1 MKSQPM
7 KFTITA
13 QTLLTELAFL
23 SSVAERK
30 STMLSLQYLSIVSQ
44 DAKTLK
50 ISATDID
57 VTLSCEI
64 ETLISQPGA
73 ILVPA
78 AKLLA
83 ITKSVP
89 KAADM
94 TFQSLPD
101 GGAKLTCER
110 TSFKLQAPQFDSFP
124 QIVEPQNGT
133 INIPTDIFANMITS
147 TIFAITQEE
156 SRYTLSGAKLEI
168 DQTSLRMITTDGHR
182 LVKSE
187 NSSITTEQAISLIVP
202 RKALAE
208 LAKISAAHN
217 GHLSLAADENHIY
230 FQAGPRSLTAR
241 LLFGQFPNYEMVIPK
256 NNSHSFNVDIS
267 AFRETLKRI
276 SLMADERS
284 HSIRMDIKPSQLTFS
299 ASTPNDG
306 EAVEN
311 VPIDFEGE
319 ETAIG
324 FNSQYLL
331 EAYSSLSSNQATM
344 SFKDGNSQVMV
355 VPATPTL
362 NQVCN
367 VIMPLRLN

>member
-83 ITKSVP
+83 ITRSVP
-89 KAADM
+89 KTADM
-94 TFQSLPD
+94 TFQSLPG
-101 GGAKLTCER
+101 GGANLTCER
-110 TSFKLQAPQFDSFP
+110 STFKLQAPDFDSFP
-124 QIVEPQNGT
+124 QIVEPQKGNVD
-133 INIPTDIFANMITS
+133 IPADIFANMITS

-156 SRYTLSGAKLEI
+156 SRYTLAGAKLEI

-187 NSSITTEQAISLIVP
+187 NKNITTEQTISLIVP
-202 RKALAE
+202 RKGLAE
-208 LAKISAAHN
+208 LAKISAAHSGN
-217 GHLSLAADENHIY
+217 ISIAVDENHIY
-230 FQAGPRSLTAR
+230 FQTGSRSLTAR
-241 LLFGQFPNYEMVIPK
+241 LLTGQFPNYEMVIPK
-256 NNSHSFNVDIS
+256 HNSNSFNVDVS
-267 AFRETLKRI
+267 TFRETLKRI

-284 HSIRMDIKPSQLTFS
+284 HSIRMDIKPNQLTFS
-299 ASTPNDG
+299 ASSPNDG
-306 EAVEN
+306 EAIEN
-311 VPIDFEGE
+311 IPIDFEGE

-331 EAYSSLSSNQATM
+331 EAYSSLNSAQATM
-344 SFKDGNSQVMV
+344 SFKDSNSQVMV
-355 VPATPTL
+355 VPSTPTL
-362 NQVCN
+362 NQLCN
-367 VIMPLRLN
+367 VIMPVRL